1 MNNKLPRQTP
11 KRRSVL
17 LPAVFILAVLGWATP
32 VFAYIDPGT
41 GSAILQGIL
50 AALAAIALTAKLYWH
65 RLLKLLGLRKDTT
78 EASGE
83 ADGATGDPA
92 SSRED

>member
-1 MNNKLPRQTP
+1 MNRMSDL
-11 KRRSVL
+11 RSPMWLVL
-17 LPAVFILAVLGWATP
+17 VTLAALGWTAP

-65 RLLKLLGLRKDTT
+65 RLLKFLGLRKDS
-78 EASGE
+78 EAS
-83 ADGATGDPA
+83 DDQP
-92 SSRED
+92 SRED

>member
-1 MNNKLPRQTP
+1 MPKKRQTV
-11 KRRSVL
+11 VL
-17 LPAVFILAVLGWATP
+17 FALVSLAALGWTSP

-65 RLLKLLGLRKDTT
+65 RLLKFLGLRKNTT
-78 EASGE
+78 ETPGE
-83 ADGATGDPA
+83 AEGSTGDQA
-92 SSRED
+92 STRDD